1 MSPFAPRKGTFIAGN
16 LSRSE
21 TGQTD
26 GHRGTEP
33 QSLSI
38 LGDLDDG
45 NLRWST
51 DFRSI
56 YATLLSD
63 WLHLP
68 ADAILGGKFPAMPLL
83 KG

>member
-1 MSPFAPRKGTFIAGN
+1 
-16 LSRSE
+16 
-21 TGQTD
+21 
-26 GHRGTEP
+26 
-33 QSLSI
+33 